1 MKIKMEIDPSCDEPE
16 IVLKAPEITE
26 EVEAVYKQLLGRQN
40 KILQL
45 EVEKDNVSYYLKLSE
60 ILFFETDSK
69 LVMAHTKNE
78 AFKVNYK
85 LYELEEILGANF
97 MRVAKSTIINLDQIY
112 SLTRP
117 ISNCEVTFQESY
129 KKVYVSRRYYRA
141 VRTKLDE
148 RRRVS

>member
-45 EVEKDNVSYYLKLSE
+45 EVEKDNVSYYLKLRE

-112 SLTRP
+112 SLTRS

>member
-1 MKIKMEIDPSCDEPE
+1 MEIDPSCDEPE

-85 LYELEEILGANF
+85 LYELEGILGANF

-112 SLTRP
+112 SLTRS

>member
-1 MKIKMEIDPSCDEPE
+1 MEIDPSCDEPE

-112 SLTRP
+112 SLTRS

>member
-1 MKIKMEIDPSCDEPE
+1 MEIDPSCDEPE

-45 EVEKDNVSYYLKLSE
+45 EVEKDNVSYYLKLRE

-112 SLTRP
+112 SLTRS

>member
-1 MKIKMEIDPSCDEPE
+1 MKIKIEIDPSCDEPE

-45 EVEKDNVSYYLKLSE
+45 EVEKDNVSYYLKLRE

-112 SLTRP
+112 SLTRS

>member
-1 MKIKMEIDPSCDEPE
+1 MKIKMEIDPSYDEPE
-16 IVLKAPEITE
+16 IVLKAPEITA

-45 EVEKDNVSYYLKLSE
+45 EVEKDNVSYYLRLGE

-112 SLTRP
+112 SLTRS

>member
-1 MKIKMEIDPSCDEPE
+1 MKIKMEIDPSCVEPE

-112 SLTRP
+112 SLTRS

>member
-112 SLTRP
+112 SLTRS